1 MLFLAMIIA
10 RMAVLDPVR
19 ERVVGLS
26 DIVLMMV
33 AVIVHPADFVLV
45 AHHRPV
51 EVLERV
57 RVSVRLGIGWQQDR
71 KRERRQGELTREHVG
86 LVN

>member
-1 MLFLAMIIA
+1 MIIA

-19 ERVVGLS
+19 ERVMGLS
-26 DIVLMMV
+26 DVVLMMV

-45 AHHRPV
+45 ARHRPV

-57 RVSVRLGIGWQQDR
+57 RVSVGIGWQQDR